1 MITKLLTI
9 ARLVNGDDVRSF
21 HRYSFRSSNFTFFI
35 SKTILFRFVVH
46 SMRRLWELR
55 VGVCAVCVRWM
66 QPPDRLFN
74 IYSFYCYCSSV
85 QLVCYYMCI
94 QFGWAPVS
102 HCITFTKHLN
112 CTNLALN
119 IFFFFLLFILLYSTI
134 AYRVTI
140 ESKIYIR
147 FCFVSREFS
156 LSLALRVSVIY
167 LLLFSN
173 WIVFVFY
180 FFVHFVVF
188 LYSTIQPV
196 SGSSLFTF
204 FLFSLLIFDLDVYD
218 YSLQQIS
225 FVWII
230 SLFLCLS
237 FPFCFWFIA
246 LLFHLQVHNA
256 HSTFNSTEKSNFTHK
271 WTTKALLQRN
281 FILLLIRWILEL
293 FSFFFFLFFLRT
305 NKRFI
310 RRF

>member
-9 ARLVNGDDVRSF
+9 ARLVNGDDARSF

-112 CTNLALN
+112 CTNLVLN
-119 IFFFFLLFILLYSTI
+119 IFFSFYCLFYFIQRSRIVSQSNRKFTF
-134 AYRVTI
+134 V
-140 ESKIYIR
+140 
-147 FCFVSREFS
+147 FVSS
-156 LSLALRVSVIY
+156 LESFLSPSRYGFRLYIY
-167 LLLFSN
+167 YYFLIELFS
-173 WIVFVFY
+173 
-180 FFVHFVVF
+180 FFIFSSTSSSSSIQQFNQFRARV
-188 LYSTIQPV
+188 YS
-196 SGSSLFTF
+196 LF

-237 FPFCFWFIA
+237 SV
-246 LLFHLQVHNA
+246 LFLVY
-256 HSTFNSTEKSNFTHK
+256 
-271 WTTKALLQRN
+271 
-281 FILLLIRWILEL
+281 
-293 FSFFFFLFFLRT
+293 
-305 NKRFI
+305 RFI
-310 RRF
+310 ISSSGAQCT